1 MSTIKFILGAIAF
14 VIIYG
19 LIDIVAG
26 LIPAWVGLVFLAA
39 LSIGLMRLAFLI
51 VKEANK

>member
-1 MSTIKFILGAIAF
+1 MSNLKFILGAIIF

-19 LIDIVAG
+19 LIDLVAG
-26 LIPAWVGLVFLAA
+26 LIPEWVGLVFLAS

-51 VKEANK
+51 AKEANK